1 MAAAI
6 RPRHGKLERGEMLE
20 WVYNTSPWVS
30 SLAFILSGIV
40 VSAIAVLVLTHLVRA
55 ETRRAHNEFISF
67 TVTNIAVVYAVLLAF
82 IGVAAWEDLSKASD
96 LVATEAGVVQNLYI
110 DAEGFTDK
118 AVASAVRDELRR
130 YIRAVLDREWPEQ
143 QAGGIS
149 RAGFPAL
156 RQLRATLASLKPQTQ
171 GDAIVMQ
178 ESLRSLNDLFT
189 ARRSR
194 IDAAGAHIP
203 DAVWWVVLFLGLL
216 TVGFTALLGMDS
228 LWMHFAVTAGLTTA
242 MVVVIA
248 LIVQLDYPFRG
259 TISVSSE
266 PFERIIPSLGTE
278 PGGDLPAAAQH

>member
-1 MAAAI
+1 MI
-6 RPRHGKLERGEMLE
+6 D

-30 SLAFILSGIV
+30 SIVFVLGGILVSGIV
-40 VSAIAVLVLTHLVRA
+40 MLVLTHLVSAR
-55 ETRRAHNEFISF
+55 TRRAHNEFISF
-67 TVTNIAVVYAVLLAF
+67 TVTNIAVVYSVLLAF

-96 LVATEAGVVQNLYI
+96 LAATEAGVVQNLYI
-110 DAEGFTDK
+110 DAEGFSDK
-118 AVASAVRDELRR
+118 GTANQVRNELRS
-130 YIRAVLDREWPEQ
+130 YIQAVLDREWPAQ

-156 RQLRATLASLKPQTQ
+156 RQLRGTLASLQPKTQ

-203 DAVWWVVLFLGLL
+203 DEVWLVVLFLGLL

-228 LWMHFAVTAGLTTA
+228 VWMHLAVIAGLTTA

-259 TISVSSE
+259 TISVSPE
-266 PFERIIPSLGTE
+266 PFERIISSLGADHANGTSG
-278 PGGDLPAAAQH
+278 PVQ

>member
-1 MAAAI
+1 
-6 RPRHGKLERGEMLE
+6 MLD

-30 SLAFILSGIV
+30 SIVFVLGGILVSGIV
-40 VSAIAVLVLTHLVRA
+40 MLVLTRLVRA
-55 ETRRAHNEFISF
+55 ETRREHNEFVSF
-67 TVTNIAVVYAVLLAF
+67 AVTNIAVIYAVLLAF
-82 IGVAAWEDLSKASD
+82 IGVAAWEDLLKASD
-96 LVATEAGVVQNLYI
+96 LAATEAGIVQNLYI
-110 DAEGFTDK
+110 DAEGFAEK
-118 AVASAVRDELRR
+118 GMANQVRNELRS
-130 YIRAVLDREWPEQ
+130 YIRAVLDREWPAQ

-156 RQLRATLASLKPQTQ
+156 RQLRGTLASFEPKTQ

-203 DAVWWVVLFLGLL
+203 DAVWLVVFFLGLL

-228 LWMHFAVTAGLTTA
+228 AWMHFTVIAGLTTA

-259 TISVSSE
+259 TISVSPE
-266 PFERIIPSLGTE
+266 PFERIIPSAGADHANET
-278 PGGDLPAAAQH
+278 PSGPVQ